1 MHESAAGQ
9 DTQNSWPVGITGFGL
24 GVTDQPGTEALAGS
38 AAAPATAIAAS
49 RADIVAVIRLR
60 RVVHHFMIT
69 PVPQL
74 SVRRTPRHARRP
86 YSQGM
91 LSRSPATPTL
101 ATCNMAASLMQGRFK
116 NASMPFDL
124 RI

>member
-1 MHESAAGQ
+1 MHELAVGQ

-38 AAAPATAIAAS
+38 AAAAATAIAVS
-49 RADIVAVIRLR
+49 RADIVAAIRRL
-60 RVVHHFMIT
+60 VHHFMIT
-69 PVPQL
+69 PAVHVAAY
-74 SVRRTPRHARRP
+74 SV
-86 YSQGM
+86 
-91 LSRSPATPTL
+91 
-101 ATCNMAASLMQGRFK
+101 AASLVPGRFK